1 MRSQEGDMRCWPN
14 HYGHIGHLNIE
25 LSRLLLSSWCNQKA
39 VLPVELNLQV
49 NRVASQDILSSEEYR
64 DRMMDEVDDL
74 SEKCFEALREIE
86 RDKVR
91 TAGAYNKKV

>member
-1 MRSQEGDMRCWPN
+1 
-14 HYGHIGHLNIE
+14 
-25 LSRLLLSSWCNQKA
+25 
-39 VLPVELNLQV
+39 
-49 NRVASQDILSSEEYR
+49 LSSEEYR